1 MRWTL
6 PIQVRWVTVC
16 VRNNTFTEATLKW
29 WLDSVLS
36 SNCEIHCTVECGRV
50 TKHQWVALCAY
61 LYRFMQRRGEL
72 RVPLHIFV
80 DGFKAHKQAPCR
92 CPTGLAWVAENA
104 YLLFYRSSRITIGTP
119 NINLSS
125 RWVLD
130 RIGDP
135 MWWTCMALD
144 RMSCRHSYTND
155 WHRTWA
161 WKQGCRRLS
170 SAIFQGVLWKSCY
183 SDIQCKVWQQWH
195 GIFAFNAID
204 TSWAITSCRFPRK
217 QGHRCN
223 RSQLG
228 AVHIHDVFKG
238 GFEAIFTVV
247 FERSAWLVV
256 FEGDLKGVFKGVLWE
271 ILKIYVL

>member
-1 MRWTL
+1 MTDLLGVLLITGCEYSALDFASLCKLGFSSRYLQTDFQKIRRVYLRTSLKMMRWTL
-6 PIQVRWVTVC
+6 PIQVRWVTVG

-61 LYRFMQRRGEL
+61 MYRFMQRRGEL

-92 CPTGLAWVAENA
+92 CPTELAWVAENA
-104 YLLFYRSSRITIGTP
+104 YLFFYRSSRITIGTP

-135 MWWTCMALD
+135 MW
-144 RMSCRHSYTND
+144 
-155 WHRTWA
+155 
-161 WKQGCRRLS
+161 
-170 SAIFQGVLWKSCY
+170 
-183 SDIQCKVWQQWH
+183 
-195 GIFAFNAID
+195 
-204 TSWAITSCRFPRK
+204 
-217 QGHRCN
+217 
-223 RSQLG
+223 
-228 AVHIHDVFKG
+228 
-238 GFEAIFTVV
+238 
-247 FERSAWLVV
+247 
-256 FEGDLKGVFKGVLWE
+256 
-271 ILKIYVL
+271 